1 MNPKIV
7 ITRRSRAGSH
17 ARILAACIL
26 AAAVVA
32 HVDLARGQS
41 RGELLYSTHCIA
53 CHTAEVHWRDK
64 RLATDWESLKQQV
77 RRWQANAG
85 LGWSDDEIDD
95 VARYLNLRHY
105 NFPTP
110 HRQADLLRRAKE

>member
-1 MNPKIV
+1 MSAKIV
-7 ITRRSRAGSH
+7 TWRSRAGGP
-17 ARILAACIL
+17 AQMLAACTL
-26 AAAVVA
+26 AAAVMA
-32 HVDLARGQS
+32 HAGLAQGQS

-64 RLATDWESLKQQV
+64 RLATDWESLRQEV

-110 HRQADLLRRAKE
+110 HRQAALLRRTNE